1 MKYIIS
7 ESRLT
12 KFALNWLKENLSD
25 LKKYQSGSYTI
36 LIDDNTRGYF
46 QISPNKD
53 VLEISD
59 EVKNFFMDAMNMNRD
74 EISRIILKFI
84 NQTYGYKLERMR
96 FEREL

>member
-25 LKKYQSGSYTI
+25 LKKYPSGGYTI
-36 LIDDNTRGYF
+36 LVDDNTRGYF
-46 QISPNKD
+46 SISPNKE

-59 EVKNFFMDAMNMNRD
+59 EVKNFFMDAMNMNRN
-74 EISRIILKFI
+74 EMSKIILKFV
-84 NQTYGYKLERMR
+84 NQTYGYKLERMM
-96 FEREL
+96 FERK